1 MMGSTSNLS
10 IDEKQVT
17 TTKRK
22 EEDVTAMAQGTTG
35 TAQ

>member
-17 TTKRK
+17 TTTKRK
-22 EEDVTAMAQGTTG
+22 EEDVTAMA
-35 TAQ
+35 